1 MMSSHNYSTDEPT
14 EGEPWDDTEVTA
26 APDYSVDGNSTLTGS
41 DLPSLNGTGPPAVP
55 PLPPLP
61 HTDPPSIDLNVDGS
75 ASLNGVGNHDGAPN
89 LDGLNHDRPDH
100 DKPDH
105 EGLSHTSSNG
115 SAPAPDI
122 EQLAAAAGLSSD
134 QMSQLG
140 LVGGASG
147 DVGVAD
153 ETPEH
158 QLFEPARPP
167 ARRVLHP
174 FDVSPEPVM
183 ANQPSVGDG
192 ESIGSMSDFEQMRSE
207 PPVDSGRGRA
217 PITDEVPIVAPPP
230 APHTSS
236 SALISGG
243 IGDAPVGDPVDQ
255 IAVRKLGGFNFLSI
269 PQWMA
274 LPRDEKARLI
284 KGELVTFMYEGEE
297 VSLRAALLFLQ
308 SLNRDD
314 GDRPNDRW

>member
-14 EGEPWDDTEVTA
+14 EGDPWDDEPEDHT
-26 APDYSVDGNSTLTGS
+26 PDYSVSGISEPDVE
-41 DLPSLNGTGPPAVP
+41 DLSSLNGSALPADLPVP
-55 PLPPLP
+55 PMPPLSSIE
-61 HTDPPSIDLNVDGS
+61 PPRIDLPLDEPAGS
-75 ASLNGVGNHDGAPN
+75 RNGSGP
-89 LDGLNHDRPDH
+89 RPDLL
-100 DKPDH
+100 DH
-105 EGLSHTSSNG
+105 GLTNG
-115 SAPAPDI
+115 SGPAPDL
-122 EQLAAAAGLSSD
+122 EQLATAAGLSSD

-147 DVGVAD
+147 DLADLAD
-153 ETPEH
+153 ETTEH
-158 QLFEPARPP
+158 ESFELARPP

-174 FDVSPEPVM
+174 FDVSPPEPVI

-192 ESIGSMSDFEQMRSE
+192 ESIESMSDFEQLRSE
-207 PPVDSGRGRA
+207 PPTESGRGRA

-243 IGDAPVGDPVDQ
+243 IGDAPAGDPVDQ

-308 SLNRDD
+308 SLNRDE
-314 GDRPNDRW
+314 GDRHNDRW